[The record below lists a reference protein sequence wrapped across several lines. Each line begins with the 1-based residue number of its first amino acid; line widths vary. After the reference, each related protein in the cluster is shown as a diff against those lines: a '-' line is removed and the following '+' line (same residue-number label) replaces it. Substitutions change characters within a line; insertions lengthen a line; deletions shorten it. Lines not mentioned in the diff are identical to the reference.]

1 VEEEIARFE
10 AGIARCETSLQSF
23 TSNDESLRL
32 TQELTGYRAAVAK
45 LMAEW
50 EELAHTLHE

>member
-1 VEEEIARFE
+1 ME

-23 TSNDESLRL
+23 TSNDESRRL
-32 TQELTGYRAAVAK
+32 TQELTGYRAALAK

-50 EELAHTLHE
+50 EELAHTLQE